1 MKKFFTAL
9 LIVSFIFYQV
19 PVFAVDET
27 APDISQAS
35 PEIPPEDGSEE
46 AAPPSQEEGEPPS
59 EEEPPPEEAGP
70 ENPEENP
77 DGEDVP
83 EGEAPPEGEPVE
95 GDAGEEIPPENL
107 VDLSEITGLMEQNF
121 LSIYEEI
128 STIRKSLDIIICFII
143 PVFCAVLVVYKVI
156 AWFYSTFIKD
166 AL

>member
-46 AAPPSQEEGEPPS
+46 AAPPSQEEEEPPS
-59 EEEPPPEEAGP
+59 EEEPPPEEADP
-70 ENPEENP
+70 ENPEDNP
-77 DGEDVP
+77 GEGDTP
-83 EGEAPPEGEPVE
+83 EGEVPEVPE
-95 GDAGEEIPPENL
+95 DSAGEEIPPETS

-121 LSIYEEI
+121 LSMYEEV
-128 STIRKSLDIIICFII
+128 STIRKNLDIIIYFVI
-143 PVFCAVLVVYKVI
+143 PVLCAILFIYKLGV
-156 AWFYSTFIKD
+156 WFYSTFIKD